1 MITAPRGMQIVRNAA
16 FPGTEAGN
24 AAFLLLTEIP
34 NGLIPVQYVPEPED
48 SPSTAGALLQVSFEQ
63 IFHLRAQT
71 AAGFLV
77 ANNVQE
83 QCLADS
89 VICNFNTPS
98 I

>member
-1 MITAPRGMQIVRNAA
+1 MQVVRNGRI
-16 FPGTEAGN
+16 PGTTHLVHGN

-34 NGLIPVQYVPEPED
+34 NGFIPVQYVPEPED
-48 SPSTAGALLQVSFEQ
+48 SPSTAGALLQVPFEQ
-63 IFHLRAQT
+63 IFHLWAQT

-83 QCLADS
+83 HCLADS